1 MALYSSILQRIS
13 LCAGLALI
21 LVFTQACSGGSGKR
35 TQRIAPAPVIK
46 DEATVAQ
53 YSGKVPNQQVQR
65 YIDNFW
71 SHLANRTCGNCH
83 GSTGTAP
90 RKFLDSQNIQNAY
103 DATLAVVDLT
113 TPSKSALVAKM
124 TATPAGHNCWAASS
138 QVCADAIKL
147 LIENWAAA
155 EKGAPSAATE
165 IVLQVPKTLAK
176 LDSLQFPTST
186 DSFAPLYSSILRKYC
201 VGCHTPEA
209 LQAQQQQPYFASPD
223 IAVAYAAAKPKIN
236 LDNPE
241 LSGFYQKVAG
251 MKHNCWYNSDCT
263 RSGDELLAALK
274 AMAADIKAKGPEV
287 DPSAGPPASG
297 VVDFANAQVVSAGGR
312 FDANVIALYTF
323 KEGQGDI
330 AFDSSGVAPD
340 LNLRLSG
347 DYQWEA
353 AWGVKFNA
361 GLNGVKPDGRAQ
373 GSVEASS
380 KIAKQLRASG
390 EFAIE
395 AWVIPGNVTQEG
407 PARIVSLAGDDNHRN
422 FMLGQHIYNYV
433 FDNRSEG
440 AKATGERLQTADAAK
455 VLQAT
460 QQHVVVNYSPVDGTT
475 MYVNGEKVATA
486 KPTETPA
493 LSPYDESFAL
503 VLGREVSGNYGWA
516 GTLRMLAIHKRPL
529 TAQQVKTHYD
539 VGVGQKFFMLFAVS
553 ELLGNTIPQ
562 AFVVFEV
569 QQFDSYSY
577 LFNKPFFIS
586 LDPAAAPNNIHI
598 KGVRI
603 GVNGRE
609 SMIGQSF
616 ANLDTTISSANYN
629 AKSGTSLASI
639 GTLVALE
646 KGQGFDQFY
655 LTFDVIGDKTSQRTP
670 EAHIVA
676 ATPEAPDKPSKSDI
690 GIRTFGQINAA
701 LSSMTHV
708 PEAVVRDTYEQV
720 KQQLPSSAAAD
731 GFVAAQQMGITQLAV
746 KYCNVMASTAS
757 YRDALFPGLNMNQ
770 SHFDEPSKTLIK
782 QQLLKA
788 LLSHGVKEDG
798 SGLVDQP
805 SSAEMDQA
813 LQPLFTTM
821 DSCSSDCAK
830 KTLTAACAASLGSA
844 VMLLH

>member
-1 MALYSSILQRIS
+1 MKRIAFCTS
-13 LCAGLALI
+13 LAVV
-21 LVFTQACSGGSGKR
+21 LVLTQACSGGSGKR

-46 DEATVAQ
+46 DEATIAE
-53 YSGKVPNQQVQR
+53 YTGKVPNQQVQR

-83 GSTGTAP
+83 GAEGTAP
-90 RKFLDSQNIQNAY
+90 RKFLDGKNIQNAY
-103 DATLAVVDLT
+103 DATLSAVDLT

-147 LIENWAAA
+147 LIENWAAS
-155 EKGAPSAATE
+155 EKGAPSSATE

-176 LDSLQFPTST
+176 LDSLQFPDST
-186 DSFAPLYSSILRKYC
+186 ESYAPLYNDILRKYC

-223 IAVAYAAAKPKIN
+223 IKVSYAAAKPKIN
-236 LDNPE
+236 LDNPQ

-251 MKHNCWYNSDCT
+251 MKHNCWYNSDCVK
-263 RSGDELLAALK
+263 SGDELLAVLT
-274 AMAADIKAKGPEV
+274 AMAAEIKAKGSDV
-287 DPSAGPPASG
+287 NPSAGPPASG
-297 VVDFANAQVVSAGGR
+297 VVDFANAQVVSTGGR

-323 KEGQGDI
+323 KEGKDDV

-361 GLNGVKPDGRAQ
+361 GLNGVKPNGRAQ

-380 KIAKQLRASG
+380 KIAKHLRASG

-395 AWVIPGNVTQEG
+395 AWVVPGNVTQEG
-407 PARIVSLAGDDNHRN
+407 PARIVSFASDDNHRN

-433 FDNRSEG
+433 FDNRTEG
-440 AKATGERLQTADAAK
+440 SMATGVRLQTADAAK

-460 QQHVVVNYSPVDGTT
+460 QQHVVVNYSATDGTT
-475 MYVNGEKVATA
+475 MYVNGEKVASA
-486 KPTETPA
+486 KASDTPS
-493 LSPYDESFAL
+493 LNPYDESFAL

-529 TAQQVKTHYD
+529 SAQQAKTHYE

-553 ELLGNTIPQ
+553 ELLGNTIPN

-569 QQFDSYSY
+569 QQFDSYAY

-586 LDPAAAPNNIHI
+586 LDPAAQPANIRI
-598 KGVRI
+598 KGLRI

-616 ANLDTTISSANYN
+616 ANLDTTLSAANYN
-629 AKSGTSLASI
+629 AKSGTPLSSI

-655 LTFDVIGDKTSQRTP
+655 LTFDVIGDKTSQRAADT
-670 EAHIVA
+670 HIVPA
-676 ATPEAPDKPSKSDI
+676 PPVPLEAPTQSDI
-690 GIRTFGQINAA
+690 GVRTFGQINASLA
-701 LSSMTHV
+701 LMTGV
-708 PEAVVRDTYEQV
+708 PEADVRVTYEQV
-720 KQQLPSSAAAD
+720 KQQLPGQTAAD
-731 GFVAAQQMGITQLAV
+731 GFVAAHQMGITQLAV
-746 KYCNVMASTAS
+746 KYCNVMASSAA
-757 YRDALFPGLNMNQ
+757 YRSAMFPGLDMSQ

-782 QQLLKA
+782 QQLMKA
-788 LLSHGVKEDG
+788 LLAHGVRED
-798 SGLVDQP
+798 SSPMPNQP
-805 SSAEMDQA
+805 SADEVNKA
-813 LQPLFTTM
+813 LDPLFATM
-821 DSCSSDCAK
+821 ASCTSDCAK
-830 KTLTAACAASLGSA
+830 KTLTAVCAASLGSA
-844 VMLLH
+844 VMLIH

>member
-1 MALYSSILQRIS
+1 MASYASLVKRIA
-13 LCAGLALI
+13 LCAGLGLS
-21 LVFTQACSGGSGKR
+21 LVFMQACSGGSGKR

-46 DEATVAQ
+46 DEATVAV

-83 GSTGTAP
+83 GATGTAP
-90 RKFLDSQNIQNAY
+90 LKFLDGQNIQNAY
-103 DATLAVVDLT
+103 DATLSAVDLT
-113 TPSKSALVAKM
+113 SPSKSALVAKM
-124 TATPAGHNCWAASS
+124 TATPSGHNCWAASS

-155 EKGAPSAATE
+155 EKGSPSSATE

-176 LDSLQFPTST
+176 LDSLQFPST
-186 DSFAPLYSSILRKYC
+186 TESFTPLYTNILRKYC
-201 VGCHTPEA
+201 IGCHTPEA
-209 LQAQQQQPYFASPD
+209 IQAQQQQPYFASPD
-223 IAVAYAAAKPKIN
+223 IGVAYAAAKPKIN

-251 MKHNCWYNSDCT
+251 MKHNCWFNSDCA
-263 RSGDELLAALK
+263 RSGDELLAVLT
-274 AMAADIKAKGPEV
+274 AMAADIKAKAPDV
-287 DPSAGPPASG
+287 DPNAGPPASG
-297 VVDFANAQVVSAGGR
+297 VVDFANAQIVSTGGR

-323 KEGQGDI
+323 KEGKGDI

-353 AWGVKFNA
+353 AWGVRFNS

-380 KIAKQLRASG
+380 KIAKHLRSSG
-390 EFAIE
+390 EFALE

-407 PARIVSLAGDDNHRN
+407 PARIVSFAGDDNHRN
-422 FMLGQHIYNYV
+422 FMLGQHIYNYA
-433 FDNRSEG
+433 FDNHSEG
-440 AKATGERLQTADAAK
+440 SPATGVRLQTADAAK

-460 QQHVVVNYSPVDGTT
+460 QQHVVVNYSATDGTSL
-475 MYVNGEKVATA
+475 YVNGEKVASA
-486 KPTETPA
+486 KASETPS

-529 TAQQVKTHYD
+529 TAQQAKTHYE
-539 VGVGQKFFMLFAVS
+539 VGVGQKFFMLFNVS
-553 ELLGNTIPQ
+553 ELLDNTIAN

-586 LDPAAAPNNIHI
+586 LDPAAVPSNIQV
-598 KGVRI
+598 KGIRI

-616 ANLDTTISSANYN
+616 ASLDTTISAANYN
-629 AKSGTSLASI
+629 AKSGTPLSSI

-655 LTFDVIGDKTSQRTP
+655 LTFDVIGGKTSQRTP
-670 EAHIVA
+670 ESHVVA
-676 ATPEAPDKPSKSDI
+676 VLPEAPLIPTKADI
-690 GIRTFGQINAA
+690 GVRTFGEINASLA
-701 LSSMTHV
+701 AMTGV
-708 PEAVVRDTYEQV
+708 PEADVRTTYEQV
-720 KQQLPSSAAAD
+720 KQALPGQPNAD

-746 KYCNVMASTAS
+746 KYCNVMANNPAYVS
-757 YRDALFPGLNMNQ
+757 ALFPGLNMSQ
-770 SHFDEPSKTLIK
+770 SHFDNASRTLIK
-782 QQLLKA
+782 QQLMKA
-788 LLSHGVKEDG
+788 LLAHAVKGDG
-798 SGLVDQP
+798 SSLANQP
-805 SSAEMDQA
+805 TSAEVDTA
-813 LQPLFTTM
+813 LDPLFTTM

-844 VMLLH
+844 VMLIH

>member
-1 MALYSSILQRIS
+1 MASYISIFNRIA
-13 LCAGLALI
+13 LCAGLSIAL
-21 LVFTQACSGGSGKR
+21 LLTQGCSKDSGKR
-35 TQRIAPAPVIK
+35 TEIIAPAPVIK
-46 DEATVAQ
+46 DEATIAE
-53 YSGKVPNQQVQR
+53 YTGKVPNQQVQR

-90 RKFLDSQNIQNAY
+90 RKFLDGQNIQNAY

-124 TATPAGHNCWAASS
+124 TATPAGHNCWAASA

-155 EKGAPSAATE
+155 EKGAPSSATE

-176 LDSLQFPTST
+176 LDSVQFPST
-186 DSFAPLYSSILRKYC
+186 TTSFAPLYNGILRKYC
-201 VGCHTPEA
+201 IGCHTPEA

-223 IAVAYAAAKPKIN
+223 INVSYAAAKTKIN

-241 LSGFYQKVAG
+241 LSGFYQKITG
-251 MKHNCWYNSDCT
+251 MKHNCWYNSDCVK
-263 RSGDELLAALK
+263 SGDEMLAALT
-274 AMAADIKAKGPEV
+274 AMAEDIKANATSA

-297 VVDFANAQVVSAGGR
+297 VVDFANAQIVSTGGR

-323 KEGQGDI
+323 KEGKGDV
-330 AFDSSGVAPD
+330 AFDSSGIAPD

-347 DYQWEA
+347 DFQWEA
-353 AWGVKFNA
+353 AWGVKFNG
-361 GLNGVKPDGRAQ
+361 GLNGAKQDGRAQ

-407 PARIVSLAGDDNHRN
+407 PARIVSFAGDDNHRN

-433 FDNRSEG
+433 FDNHNEG
-440 AKATGERLQTADAAK
+440 SKATGERLQTADAAK

-460 QQHVVVNYSPVDGTT
+460 QQHVVVNYSATDGTS
-475 MYVNGEKVATA
+475 MYVNGELVASA
-486 KPTETPA
+486 KASETPS
-493 LSPYDESFAL
+493 LNPYDESFAL
-503 VLGREVSGNYGWA
+503 VLGHEVSGNYGWA

-529 TAQQVKTHYD
+529 TAAQAKTHYE
-539 VGVGQKFFMLFAVS
+539 VGVGQKFFMLFNVS
-553 ELLGNTIPQ
+553 ELLGNSIAN

-586 LDPAAAPNNIHI
+586 LDPTAVPSNIHI
-598 KGVRI
+598 KGLRI

-609 SMIGQSF
+609 SLIGQSF
-616 ANLDTTISSANYN
+616 ANLDTTISAANYTPK
-629 AKSGTSLASI
+629 AGTSLSTI
-639 GTLVALE
+639 GTLVPLE

-655 LTFDVIGDKTSQRTP
+655 LTFDAIGDKTSQRTP
-670 EAHIVA
+670 EIPLIAI
-676 ATPEAPDKPSKSDI
+676 PAPAPASPSKPDI
-690 GIRTFGQINAA
+690 GVRTFGEINASLA
-701 LSSMTHV
+701 SMTGV
-708 PEAVVRDTYEQV
+708 PESDVRVTYEQV
-720 KQQLPSSAAAD
+720 KQQLPSQTAAD

-746 KYCNVMASTAS
+746 KYCNVMASSNT
-757 YRDALFPGLNMNQ
+757 YRAAMFPGLDMNQ
-770 SHFDEPSKTLIK
+770 SHFDAPSKALIT
-782 QQLLKA
+782 QQLMKA
-788 LLSHGVKEDG
+788 LLAHGVKDDG
-798 SGLVDQP
+798 SALVNQP
-805 SSAEMDQA
+805 TQTEIDTA

-821 DSCSSDCAK
+821 DSCTSDCAK
-830 KTLTAACAASLGSA
+830 KTLTAVCAASLGSA

>member
-1 MALYSSILQRIS
+1 MALYASLFKRITF
-13 LCAGLALI
+13 CTGLT
-21 LVFTQACSGGSGKR
+21 LVMVLTEACSGGSGKR

-46 DEATVAQ
+46 DEATIAQ
-53 YSGKVPNQQVQR
+53 YNGKVPNQQVQR

-83 GSTGTAP
+83 GAVGTAP
-90 RKFLDSQNIQNAY
+90 RKFLDGQNIQSSY

-113 TPSKSALVAKM
+113 SPSKSALVAKM
-124 TATPAGHNCWAASS
+124 TATPAGHNCWSASS

-155 EKGAPSAATE
+155 EKGAPSSATE

-176 LDSLQFPTST
+176 LDSLQFPSST
-186 DSFAPLYSSILRKYC
+186 DSFAPLYNGILRKYC
-201 VGCHTPEA
+201 IGCHTPEA

-241 LSGFYQKVAG
+241 LSGFYQKITG
-251 MKHNCWYNSDCT
+251 MKHNCWYNSDCVK
-263 RSGDELLAALK
+263 SGDELLAALK
-274 AMAADIKAKGPEV
+274 AMAEAIKAQVP
-287 DPSAGPPASG
+287 DTNPNAGPPASG
-297 VVDFANAQVVSAGGR
+297 VVDFANAQIVSTGGR

-323 KEGQGDI
+323 KEGKGDI
-330 AFDSSGVAPD
+330 AYDSSGVAPD

-353 AWGVKFNA
+353 AWGVRFNA

-395 AWVIPGNVTQEG
+395 AWVVPGNVTQEG
-407 PARIVSLAGDDNHRN
+407 PARIVSFAGDDNHRN

-433 FDNRSEG
+433 FDNHSEG
-440 AKATGERLQTADAAK
+440 SKATGERLQTLDASK

-460 QQHVVVNYSPVDGTT
+460 QQHVVVNYSATDGTT
-475 MYVNGEKVATA
+475 LYVNGEKVASA
-486 KPTETPA
+486 KAPETPS
-493 LSPYDESFAL
+493 LNPYDDSFAL

-529 TAQQVKTHYD
+529 TAQQAKTHYE

-553 ELLGNTIPQ
+553 ELLGNSISN

-586 LDPAAAPNNIHI
+586 LDPAAAPSNIHI

-616 ANLDTTISSANYN
+616 ANLDTTISASNYN
-629 AKSGTSLASI
+629 AKSGTPLSTI

-670 EAHIVA
+670 ETPLIAIA
-676 ATPEAPDKPSKSDI
+676 PEAPAIPTKSDI
-690 GIRTFGQINAA
+690 GVRTFGQINAA
-701 LSSMTHV
+701 LALMTGV
-708 PEAVVRDTYEQV
+708 PEADVRTTYEQV
-720 KQQLPSSAAAD
+720 KQQLPSQTTAD

-746 KYCNVMASTAS
+746 KYCNVMASNAA
-757 YRDALFPGLNMNQ
+757 YRSALFPGLDMNQ
-770 SHFDEPSKTLIK
+770 SHFDTPSKTLIK
-782 QQLLKA
+782 QRLMKA
-788 LLSHGVKEDG
+788 LLAHGVKED
-798 SGLVDQP
+798 SSQLVNQP
-805 SSAEMDQA
+805 SPTEVDTA
-813 LQPLFTTM
+813 LDKLFVTM
-821 DSCSSDCAK
+821 DSCTSDCAK
-830 KTLTAACAASLGSA
+830 KTLTAVCAASLGSA